1 MILAQAFSRFVFDL
15 DGVIWRGNQPIEG
28 APATVRALRDA
39 GKRVAFVTNNSGLTG
54 ERYAKKLNDM
64 GAGGAVEEIV
74 SSADATA
81 RLLQKEIPGIRGRAV
96 MVIGGEGLRVALE
109 PLGVRIV
116 EGEEALDASV
126 VVVGIDR
133 ALTYDKLR
141 IATLAIRD
149 GATFVASNTDAT
161 YPIAEGLIPGAGA
174 IVAALVTA
182 TGVQP
187 LVAGKPQPTLLEV
200 AGQRLGGAPALM
212 IGDRVDTDIMAALAA
227 GWPSAL
233 VLTGATGVPDLAAA
247 AAWPDFLI
255 RRLPDLLADL
265 PHPQVRPASGPD
277 LPQIA
282 SLLHGGG
289 LMSGA
294 ARERLGRTI
303 VAEADRKSIGT
314 ASWEL
319 LPSGALLRSIAVQ
332 DTRRANGVG
341 TLIVAAAL
349 RRILEMGQRDVYL
362 LTEGAA
368 PFFTSCGFREIDR
381 DDLPDD
387 LADHPQVVREC
398 TVGAHAM
405 HLRLP
410 PRVPA

>member
-1 MILAQAFSRFVFDL
+1 VILAQAFARFVFDL
-15 DGVIWRGNQPIEG
+15 DGVIWRGNVAIPG
-28 APATVRALRDA
+28 APQTVRALRDA

-54 ERYAKKLNDM
+54 ERYAKKLSDM

-81 RLLQKEIPGIRGRAV
+81 SLMQREIPGLRGRAV
-96 MVIGGEGLRVALE
+96 MIVGGEGLRVALE

-116 EGEEALDASV
+116 EGEEARDASV

-133 ALTYDKLR
+133 KLSYDKLKV
-141 IATLAIRD
+141 ATLAIRA

-200 AGQRLGGAPALM
+200 AGKRLGGTPALM
-212 IGDRVDTDIMAALAA
+212 IGDRVDTDILAAQAA

-233 VLTGATGVPDLAAA
+233 VLTGATSVPDLAAA
-247 AAWPDFLI
+247 AAWPDFLL
-255 RRLPDLLADL
+255 RKLSDLLADL
-265 PHPQVRPASGPD
+265 PHAQVRPATGPD
-277 LPQIA
+277 LPPIA

-289 LMSGA
+289 LLSGA
-294 ARERLGRTI
+294 ARERLGRTL
-303 VAEADRKSIGT
+303 VAESDRRPIATAAWEMIGG
-314 ASWEL
+314 
-319 LPSGALLRSIAVQ
+319 GALLRSVAVE
-332 DTRRANGVG
+332 DAMRRTGTG

-349 RRILEMGQRDVYL
+349 RRILESGARDVYL
-362 LTEGAA
+362 LTENAA
-368 PFFTSCGFREIDR
+368 AFFAACGFAEIDR
-381 DDLPDD
+381 DDLPEE
-387 LADHPQVVREC
+387 LSEHPQVQREC
-398 TVGAHAM
+398 TVAATVM

-410 PRVPA
+410 EPV